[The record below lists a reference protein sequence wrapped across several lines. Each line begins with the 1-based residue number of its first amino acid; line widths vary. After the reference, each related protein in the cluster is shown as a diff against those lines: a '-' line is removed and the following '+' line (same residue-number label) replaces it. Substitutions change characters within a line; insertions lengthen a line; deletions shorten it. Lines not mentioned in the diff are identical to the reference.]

1 MSNPYFDPS
10 KYKLG
15 HEFPDDVERSKL
27 LREQQE
33 SWGFDETQ
41 LYSLDDTTLR
51 FLIPRLILL
60 KNIPGLTDETN
71 ARITEMIECFQY
83 VLDNLYPYVLDNL
96 YPYDSETFE
105 RFEKM
110 SMRGFYLLGES
121 MGALW
126 F

>member
-1 MSNPYFDPS
+1 MSNPYFDPA

-15 HEFPDDVERSKL
+15 YEFPDNPELSKL

-33 SWGFDETQ
+33 SWRFDETQ
-41 LYSLDDTTLR
+41 LYSLDDTILR

-60 KNIPGLTDETN
+60 KNIPDLSQEIND
-71 ARITEMIECFQY
+71 RIGEMIECFQY
-83 VLDNLYPYVLDNL
+83 VLDHLYT
-96 YPYDSETFE
+96 YDSETFE
-105 RFEKM
+105 EFKKM
-110 SMRGFYLLGES
+110 RARGFYLLGES